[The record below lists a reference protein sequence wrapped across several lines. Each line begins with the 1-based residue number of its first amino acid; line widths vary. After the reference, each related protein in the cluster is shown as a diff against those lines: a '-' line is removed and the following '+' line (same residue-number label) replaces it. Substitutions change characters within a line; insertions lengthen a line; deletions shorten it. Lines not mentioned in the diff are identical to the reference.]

1 MKPLAAVRAYVAHD
15 DPATAAANLVALV
28 VGWNG
33 PFYPM
38 FVVALADT
46 SVLWLSLLTMLS
58 TPFFLA
64 IPLLS
69 RRSGLA
75 ARLALP
81 VVGTVNTIWCMKL
94 LGPATAVGFFLVP
107 CIALA
112 ALLARPEE
120 RRLMWLAAGFP
131 LVALM
136 LPDSAFV
143 PIMPLTE
150 VQAARLASLNIG
162 SVATLTFMLALLF
175 ADLLRRQPA
184 AGAAE
189 APGGGLGPARGAR
202 DI

>member
-1 MKPLAAVRAYVAHD
+1 MGNQPLFVAPAMKPLAALRAFVAHE

-33 PFYPM
+33 PFYPL
-38 FVVALADT
+38 FVVALVDT
-46 SVLWLSLLTMLS
+46 SVLRVSLLTMLA

-69 RRSGLA
+69 RRSGRA

-81 VVGTVNTIWCMKL
+81 VVGTVNTIWCLKL
-94 LGPATAVGFFLVP
+94 LGPATAVGFFLFP

-112 ALLARPEE
+112 ALLARAEE
-120 RRLMWLAAGFP
+120 RRLLLVAAGFP
-131 LVALM
+131 LVASM
-136 LPDSAFV
+136 LPDSAFGT
-143 PIMPLTE
+143 PIMQLTAA
-150 VQAARLASLNIG
+150 QAARLASLNIG

-184 AGAAE
+184 
-189 APGGGLGPARGAR
+189 GGGS
-202 DI
+202 